1 MEEES
6 KEGFKR
12 CGKCG
17 RFLPL
22 ADFNKMKSSKDG
34 LQNYCKDCQKEMYA
48 EWYAHNKEAIADYK
62 AQYRQANKEAIADY
76 QAQYRQANKEAIA
89 QKKAKYY
96 QENKEAIAQKNA
108 QYYQENKEA
117 IAQKA
122 AEYRANN
129 KEAIAQKN
137 AQYYQEN
144 KEAIADYQAEWRNLN
159 KEKIA
164 EYQAEWYNPQTH
176 PLNWAKSIVNNYKKM
191 DRQRGFNDKETITA
205 EWFLDN
211 IAYKPCAHCGVQ
223 GIGKVGCNRLDNT
236 KGHTIDN
243 VESCCLKCNS
253 RENMRDQI
261 RRGIHVSCKH
271 KKQSFSD
278 FVNEH
283 LKEKSKK

>member
-12 CGKCG
+12 CSKCG
-17 RFLPL
+17 RFLPF
-22 ADFNKMKSSKDG
+22 ADFNKCSSASDG

-48 EWYAHNKEAIADYK
+48 EYRVKNKVKIEA
-62 AQYRQANKEAIADY
+62 YRQANKEAIADY
-76 QAQYRQANKEAIA
+76 QAQYRQ
-89 QKKAKYY
+89 
-96 QENKEAIAQKNA
+96 
-108 QYYQENKEA
+108 
-117 IAQKA
+117 
-122 AEYRANN
+122 
-129 KEAIAQKN
+129 
-137 AQYYQEN
+137 EN
-144 KEAIADYQAEWRNLN
+144 KEAIADYQAQYRQAH
-159 KEKIA
+159 KEEKKASNA
-164 EYQAEWYNPQTH
+164 EYCDPQKNPMG
-176 PLNWAKSIVNNYKKM
+176 WARIKVGMYRQM

-243 VESCCLKCNS
+243 VESCCLKCNV
-253 RENMRDQI
+253 REGVRDQI

>member
-12 CGKCG
+12 CSKCG

-22 ADFNKMKSSKDG
+22 ADFNKRKMSSDG
-34 LQNYCKDCQKEMYA
+34 LDYWCKDCKKAHHA
-48 EWYAHNKEAIADYK
+48 EWYTNNKDYVLK
-62 AQYRQANKEAIADY
+62 
-76 QAQYRQANKEAIA
+76 
-89 QKKAKYY
+89 
-96 QENKEAIAQKNA
+96 
-108 QYYQENKEA
+108 
-117 IAQKA
+117 KA
-122 AEYRANN
+122 AEYIANN
-129 KEAIAQKN
+129 KEAIAEYK
-137 AQYYQEN
+137 AEYYQAN
-144 KEAIADYQAEWRNLN
+144 KDKIAAYNQAN
-159 KEKIA
+159 KDKIA
-164 EYQAEWYNPQTH
+164 EYCDPQKNPMG
-176 PLNWAKSIVNNYKKM
+176 WARIKVGMYRQM

-243 VESCCLKCNS
+243 VEPCCFKCNV
-253 RENMRDQI
+253 REGVRDQI
-261 RRGIHVSCKH
+261 RRGIHVSFKH

>member
-17 RFLPL
+17 RVLPL
-22 ADFNKMKSSKDG
+22 ADFNKKKSSKDG
-34 LQNYCKDCQKEMYA
+34 LQYYCKDCNKA
-48 EWYAHNKEAIADYK
+48 HHTEWYAHNKEAIADYN

-89 QKKAKYY
+89 DYKAEYCDP
-96 QENKEAIAQKNA
+96 QKNPMGWA
-108 QYYQENKEA
+108 RIKVGT
-117 IAQKA
+117 
-122 AEYRANN
+122 YR
-129 KEAIAQKN
+129 Q
-137 AQYYQEN
+137 
-144 KEAIADYQAEWRNLN
+144 
-159 KEKIA
+159 
-164 EYQAEWYNPQTH
+164 
-176 PLNWAKSIVNNYKKM
+176 M

-243 VESCCLKCNS
+243 VESCCLKCNV
-253 RENMRDQI
+253 REEVRDQI